1 MRLQIACDRK
11 AASVGLRREVLA
23 FGQPGEV
30 AAYCDRLL
38 DAMGTDGGF
47 ILGSGCE
54 VPSNARWENV
64 EAMIERGKRR
74 R

>member
-1 MRLQIACDRK
+1 MHHGRRSRRSPRLRTT
-11 AASVGLRREVLA
+11 E
-23 FGQPGEV
+23 EV

-54 VPSNARWENV
+54 VPANAQWQNV
-64 EAMIERGKRR
+64 KAMIDTGRKRR
-74 R
+74 